1 MDDTPQ
7 TLAAALA
14 WHAAGCAVIPIRA
27 DGSKAPLVSW
37 RTYQRLR
44 PDRGMVEGWFAGN
57 PPGIA
62 VICGSASAGLEMLE
76 LEGRAVAEGLGQAF
90 TDLLTVAGLADLW
103 ERVTTSGYWER
114 TPSGGVHVLYRLAED
129 AVDRNLKLA
138 RRPATEEELFIDPA
152 DKVKTLA
159 ETRGEGGYTIVAPSH
174 GTVHE
179 TRRPWVALSGSSP
192 ARIPVITADE
202 RTALLNVVRA
212 LDAMPPAPAPAAAA
226 VVHRG
231 ASSSTGQSLS
241 PGDDYER
248 RTDWADILAPAGW
261 TLVHAVGRTRS
272 WRRPGKRSG
281 VSATTGRADDR
292 DRLFVFTSSTE
303 LQTDT
308 PLTKFHVLAVLQ
320 HGGDHSAAA
329 RALRQAGYGGT
340 TPQQEPLSAP
350 QTESPSIAP
359 AVIRPAEAAAPVRVS
374 GQTMPSPAAWGPTED
389 GLARALVAHHG
400 RELRYCPQRGA
411 WLLWSDHR
419 WLWDDAEQHREF
431 VRGLARQLPTAGSW
445 RRFRSQAL
453 SAGGVSGVVR
463 LARSDPAVTVSLAAL
478 DARPY
483 ELNTPAGVVD
493 LRTGE
498 VKSAEPGLLHTR
510 STAVAPDFDRR
521 SDVFDTFLHDTFGD
535 DTELAGYVQRLV
547 GVSAIGRVLEQLLP
561 FAVGPGANGK
571 STLLEAAMHAL
582 GRGDDGY
589 ARAGSSE
596 MLMVRKHAEHPAE
609 LAQLSGAR
617 LVVCAELDEGQRFAE
632 ARVKQ
637 LTGRDSLSARF
648 MRRDWFTFEPSH
660 TLWLLGNHLPA
671 ARAGGPAFWRRI
683 RVLPFNRVVPPQM
696 QDKKLGE
703 RLAQDAPAILAWI
716 IAGAAAYYQGGLRE
730 PASVSSATEAYAKD
744 QDTVGRFIEEQCRL
758 EAGAAHVRT
767 PVGVLR
773 EAYEQWCE
781 QLGERPVSAKRLTQ
795 ELQGRFAVAD
805 ARGSKGQRF
814 YTGVA
819 LLSDGDRHGA
829 LSEASGSLVDAGRRL
844 G

>member
-1 MDDTPQ
+1 VDDTQQ
-7 TLAAALA
+7 TLAAARA
-14 WHAAGCAVIPIRA
+14 WYEAGCAVIPIRA
-27 DGSKAPLVSW
+27 DGSKAPLVPW
-37 RTYQRLR
+37 RTYQSLR
-44 PDRGMVEGWFAGN
+44 PDRGTVEGWFAGS
-57 PPGIA
+57 PPGLA
-62 VICGSASAGLEMLE
+62 VICGAASAGLEMLE
-76 LEGRAVAEGLGQAF
+76 LEGRAVAEGLGQAL

-138 RRPATEEELFIDPA
+138 RRPATEEELLLDPA

-179 TRRPWVALSGSSP
+179 TRRPWVALSESSP
-192 ARIPVITADE
+192 ARIPVITTDE
-202 RTALLNVVRA
+202 RAALLDVVRA
-212 LDAMPPAPAPAAAA
+212 LDAMPPAPTAA
-226 VVHRG
+226 VHRG
-231 ASSSTGQSLS
+231 TGSLTSQSLS

-248 RTDWADILAPAGW
+248 RTDWADILGPAGW
-261 TLVHAVGRTRS
+261 TLVHAVGRTRY

-292 DRLFVFTSSTE
+292 DRLFVFTSSTV
-303 LQTDT
+303 LQTET

-320 HGGDHSAAA
+320 HGGDHGAAA

-340 TPQQEPLSAP
+340 PQQEPLSAP
-350 QTESPSIAP
+350 PQGESPSISP
-359 AVIRPAEAAAPVRVS
+359 AVSRPAESVAPVRVS
-374 GQTMPSPAAWGPTED
+374 GETMPSPAAWGPTED

-400 RELRYCPQRGA
+400 RDLRYCPQRGA
-411 WLLWSDHR
+411 WLLWSGHR
-419 WLWDDAEQHREF
+419 WVWDDAEQHREF
-431 VRGLARQLPTAGSW
+431 VRGLARQLPTTGSW

-463 LARSDPAVTVSLAAL
+463 LARSDPAVTVPLAAL

-498 VKSAEPGLLHTR
+498 ITSAEPGLLHTR
-510 STAVAPDFDRR
+510 STAVAPGFDRR

-547 GVSAIGRVLEQLLP
+547 GVSAIGSVLEQLLP

-683 RVLPFNRVVPPQM
+683 RVLPFNRVVAPQR

-703 RLAQDAPAILAWI
+703 RLAEDAPAVLAWI
-716 IAGAAAYYQGGLRE
+716 IAGAAAYHQGGLRE
-730 PASVSSATEAYAKD
+730 PASVSSATEAYARD
-744 QDTVGRFIEEQCRL
+744 QDTVGRFVDEQCHRQPGS
-758 EAGAAHVRT
+758 AGVRT
-767 PVGVLR
+767 AVSMLR
-773 EAYEQWCE
+773 DAYEQWCE

-795 ELQGRFAVAD
+795 ELQSRFGVAD

-819 LLSDGDRHGA
+819 LLDLDDPQAA
-829 LSEASGSLVDAGRRL
+829 LPVES
-844 G
+844 

>member
-1 MDDTPQ
+1 M
-7 TLAAALA
+7 A
-14 WHAAGCAVIPIRA
+14 WFHAGCAVIPIRA

-37 RTYQRLR
+37 RSYRQAP
-44 PDRGMVEGWFAGN
+44 PDRRQVEQWFTGN
-57 PPGIA
+57 PPGLA
-62 VICGSASAGLEMLE
+62 VVCGSASAGLEMLE
-76 LEGRAVAEGLGQAF
+76 LEGRAVDEGLGQALIE
-90 TDLLTVAGLADLW
+90 LLAQAGLADLW
-103 ERVTTSGYWER
+103 RRLTSDGYWER
-114 TPSGGVHVLYRLAED
+114 TPSGGVHILYRISGA
-129 AVDRNLKLA
+129 AVDGNLKLA
-138 RRPATEEELFIDPA
+138 RRPATEYELSIDPA

-179 TRRPWVALSGSSP
+179 SRRPWVALNGSTP
-192 ARIPVITADE
+192 ARIPTINAEE
-202 RTALLNVVRA
+202 RTALLNAVRA
-212 LDAMPPAPAPAAAA
+212 LDEMPAARSA
-226 VVHRG
+226 VTHRPVAPQG
-231 ASSSTGQSLS
+231 GQDLT
-241 PGDDYER
+241 PGDDFER
-248 RTDWADILAPAGW
+248 RTDWIDILGPVGW
-261 TLVHAVGRTRS
+261 TLVHTVGRTRY
-272 WRRPGKRSG
+272 WRRPGKNTG
-281 VSATTGRADDR
+281 ISATTGRADDR
-292 DRLFVFTSSTE
+292 DRLFVFSSSTMLE
-303 LQTDT
+303 TDT
-308 PLTKFHVLAVLQ
+308 PLTKFHVFAVL
-320 HGGDHSAAA
+320 HHAGDHSAAA
-329 RALRQAGYGGT
+329 RALRQNGYGHN
-340 TPQQEPLSAP
+340 PDRQSAP
-350 QTESPSIAP
+350 SSSVGREKQAVARVTREAPSP
-359 AVIRPAEAAAPVRVS
+359 
-374 GQTMPSPAAWGPTED
+374 PAAWGPTED

-400 RELRYCPQRGA
+400 HELRYCPQRGA
-411 WLLWSDHR
+411 WLLWSGHR
-419 WLWDDAEQHREF
+419 WVWDDAERHREF
-431 VRGLARQLPTAGSW
+431 VRGLARQLPAAGGW

-463 LARSDPAVTVSLAAL
+463 LARSDPAVTVSLTAL

-498 VKSAEPGLLHTR
+498 VRGADPELLHTR
-510 STAVAPDFDRR
+510 STAVAPDFERP

-535 DTELAGYVQRLV
+535 DAELAGYVQRLI
-547 GVSAIGRVLEQLLP
+547 GVSAIGCVLEQLLP

-683 RVLPFNRVVPPQM
+683 RVLPFNRVVPPQR

-703 RLAQDAPAILAWI
+703 RLAQDAPAVLAWI
-716 IAGAAAYYQGGLRE
+716 IAGAAAYHQGGLRE
-730 PASVSSATEAYAKD
+730 PASVSSATEAYARD
-744 QDTVGRFIEEQCRL
+744 QDTVGRFVDEQCHRQPGS
-758 EAGAAHVRT
+758 AGVRT
-767 PVGVLR
+767 AVSVLR
-773 EAYEQWCE
+773 DAYERWCE

-795 ELQGRFAVAD
+795 ELQSRFGVAD
-805 ARGSKGQRF
+805 ARGGKGQRF
-814 YTGVA
+814 YTGIA
-819 LLSDGDRHGA
+819 LLD
-829 LSEASGSLVDAGRRL
+829 VDDPQTVL
-844 G
+844 PVQS